1 MNVTTGVTAFQT
13 FHFHLE
19 EEISGGNFYLF
30 IRKFCNGVNTSGTSD
45 KDFSFIFRIEVQK
58 GVTAHKTFLQGKSSG
73 KPRFFVYGKQTFQR
87 TMFDA
92 VVSQDSQ
99 LGSYTDTV
107 VGSEGSAFGF
117 QPFTVNFS
125 FDGIGEE
132 VMLNIVILFA
142 HHVDMRLQ
150 NDGLKI
156 FFSRSSGLF
165 NQYITGFIHLG
176 FEIMFCSE
184 CLQVGNHFLFLLR
197 RAWHLADFFEILEYA
212 SRL

>member
-1 MNVTTGVTAFQT
+1 MNITTGVTAFQT

-19 EEISGGNFYLF
+19 EEISGRNFHFL
-30 IRKFCNGVNTSGTSD
+30 ISKFCNGVNTSGTSD
-45 KDFSFIFRIEVQK
+45 KDFPFIFRIEVQK
-58 GVTAHKTFLQGKSSG
+58 DVTAHKTFLQGKSSG
-73 KPRFFVYGKQTFQR
+73 QSGFFVYGKQAFQR
-87 TMFDA
+87 TVLNA

-107 VGSEGSAFGF
+107 VGSEGCAFGF
-117 QPFTVNFS
+117 QPFTVNFR

-132 VMLNIVILFA
+132 VVLNIVILFA

-165 NQYITGFIHLG
+165 NQYIAGFVHLG
-176 FEIMFCSE
+176 FQIMFCSE

>member
-1 MNVTTGVTAFQT
+1 
-13 FHFHLE
+13 
-19 EEISGGNFYLF
+19 
-30 IRKFCNGVNTSGTSD
+30 
-45 KDFSFIFRIEVQK
+45 
-58 GVTAHKTFLQGKSSG
+58 
-73 KPRFFVYGKQTFQR
+73 
-87 TMFDA
+87 
-92 VVSQDSQ
+92 
-99 LGSYTDTV
+99 
-107 VGSEGSAFGF
+107 
-117 QPFTVNFS
+117 
-125 FDGIGEE
+125 
-132 VMLNIVILFA
+132 MLNIVILFA